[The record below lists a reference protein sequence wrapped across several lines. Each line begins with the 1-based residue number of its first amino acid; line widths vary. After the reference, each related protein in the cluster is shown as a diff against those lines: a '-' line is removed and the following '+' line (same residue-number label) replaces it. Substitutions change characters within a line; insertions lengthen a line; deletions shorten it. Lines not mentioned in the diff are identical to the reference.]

1 MKLRRD
7 FILFSNPNKP
17 PPKFKNDNEEAN
29 RVFEK
34 IPAQTLQEMPQIRK
48 AFRPEKKPYINGIKK
63 DLRPEH
69 IRIEKQMSESD
80 VKIFTKINDMKDLV
94 YEIDNG
100 EDDEENEA
108 IAEENRKF
116 SKNYKKLKKDKNK
129 FNRGTYLDYEP
140 FLNISSQYVAK
151 NMKVPNLSE
160 DHNLFSA
167 NPLILQGSEL
177 ENYIVYNLGDKTKGV
192 NFLNR
197 LDEYLEKKLSG
208 DTKVSI
214 KEMERLEKLK
224 KEEKPKGY
232 IPPEVEITMLKNDIS
247 NCEKSYKNLVD
258 LEEFFKP
265 KKKNFR
271 SFTLK
276 KNKSSLS
283 VFNNSLDRSPTKI
296 FGRKI
301 SENVLQNNSLVTAT
315 TSIGVTRKSSP
326 KVDNKNNLFNLNNLG
341 MNLPKEYQFK
351 LPKLETPIKSPSSI
365 FNNSKNYVNTNK
377 LKIRKISFNSNMKL
391 EPNSLSR
398 NNELSPIFNSMH
410 NNIKEINNRFK
421 KEENNNKMYQ
431 LLKLSRKNSK
441 SEINKKE
448 NENMT
453 TESELDD
460 INELNKQIGNN
471 NFHKLSINKDEEI
484 KEKEENDESTK
495 NQNNIENKN
504 EKKEEENKENNNDD
518 NKNKKERL
526 SNYGNKK
533 PKKAKIE
540 KLRIINKENAKNKK
554 SHKSNSIINLVMPK
568 INSHKD
574 INNQEKEKEN
584 KSCDAIKVDPN
595 EIRYRKIE
603 NLFNVI
609 KEKSYNEIK
618 KDTKRDIESYLG
630 SRGKNVKKMLST
642 KGTYYAFHNLMKK
655 SKDRNIILEEYMIR
669 NRFNVKEPLTTK
681 QKIILDKN
689 SGFVKEIIKQESK
702 FNEILYKGEK
712 QQE

>member
-1 MKLRRD
+1 
-7 FILFSNPNKP
+7 
-17 PPKFKNDNEEAN
+17 
-29 RVFEK
+29 
-34 IPAQTLQEMPQIRK
+34 
-48 AFRPEKKPYINGIKK
+48 
-63 DLRPEH
+63 
-69 IRIEKQMSESD
+69 
-80 VKIFTKINDMKDLV
+80 
-94 YEIDNG
+94 
-100 EDDEENEA
+100 
-108 IAEENRKF
+108 
-116 SKNYKKLKKDKNK
+116 
-129 FNRGTYLDYEP
+129 
-140 FLNISSQYVAK
+140 
-151 NMKVPNLSE
+151 
-160 DHNLFSA
+160 
-167 NPLILQGSEL
+167 
-177 ENYIVYNLGDKTKGV
+177 
-192 NFLNR
+192 
-197 LDEYLEKKLSG
+197 
-208 DTKVSI
+208 
-214 KEMERLEKLK
+214 
-224 KEEKPKGY
+224 
-232 IPPEVEITMLKNDIS
+232 
-247 NCEKSYKNLVD
+247 
-258 LEEFFKP
+258 
-265 KKKNFR
+265 
-271 SFTLK
+271 
-276 KNKSSLS
+276 
-283 VFNNSLDRSPTKI
+283 
-296 FGRKI
+296 
-301 SENVLQNNSLVTAT
+301 
-315 TSIGVTRKSSP
+315 
-326 KVDNKNNLFNLNNLG
+326 
-341 MNLPKEYQFK
+341 
-351 LPKLETPIKSPSSI
+351 
-365 FNNSKNYVNTNK
+365 
-377 LKIRKISFNSNMKL
+377 
-391 EPNSLSR
+391 
-398 NNELSPIFNSMH
+398 
-410 NNIKEINNRFK
+410 
-421 KEENNNKMYQ
+421 MYQ

-484 KEKEENDESTK
+484 KEKEENDESPK

-504 EKKEEENKENNNDD
+504 EKKDEENKENNNDD

-574 INNQEKEKEN
+574 INNQEKEN